1 MSLKDQFINQFS
13 RSKLKGLPG
22 DEAHK
27 LVLPINR
34 PLPSKMKD
42 LENYRESA
50 VGILLYDEGASLK
63 SVLIERPE
71 YDGVHS
77 KQIAFPGGK
86 KDTTDPDLEFT
97 ARRECAEEI
106 AIPKDSLEL
115 IGSISPV
122 HIPVSRFTIN
132 PYIFYVENMPEL
144 IPEPREVADIIHFD
158 VDAILKVDS
167 LTRTNVRI
175 SSNMI
180 RKDVPCFMING
191 KVVWGATAMLLSE
204 LRSIIKD
211 F

>member
-1 MSLKDQFINQFS
+1 MSLKDQFINQYS
-13 RSKLKGLPG
+13 ESKLKGLPG

-42 LENYRESA
+42 LENYWESA
-50 VGILLYDEGASLK
+50 VGILLYDEGSSLK

-86 KDTTDPDLEFT
+86 KDATDPDLEFT
-97 ARRECAEEI
+97 ARRECEEEI

-132 PYIFYVENMPEL
+132 PYIFYVEHMPVL

-158 VDAILKVDS
+158 VDAILKEDN